1 MHGRVVGT
9 GADAGGLDGI
19 EKCLRLK
26 KAQLSFVGWL
36 VGWWVG
42 WLIGKVGIPF
52 SRFLVPELDRTAS
65 YLTYLGSC

>member
-1 MHGRVVGT
+1 MFTGMHGRVVGT

-36 VGWWVG
+36 VGWLAG
-42 WLIGKVGIPF
+42 WLA
-52 SRFLVPELDRTAS
+52 DR
-65 YLTYLGSC
+65 